1 MSNLY
6 IYLNSEFIK
15 DTEARISPFDHGFL
29 YGLGVFETFRVY
41 KGFPFLLKDHIER
54 LNQSL
59 EQLNIH
65 YKADMDE
72 AIQVIDRLLFL
83 NKCENKDVTIR
94 LNISAGNGEVGKLTE
109 SYFKPNVMYLLREA
123 PPNNDIEK
131 NIAIL
136 QTRRNTP
143 EGSYRLKSHHYL
155 NNILGKR
162 ELIETPELEGI
173 FLTEEGYVSEGIVT
187 NVFWVKKGIVY
198 TPSLDTGIL
207 NGITRQFIMRCLSTL
222 GIPFQEGPY
231 TLDEMIYADEIF
243 LTNSTQEI
251 LPVKEMSEHLYPG
264 NEGVVVN
271 KLKGMYKHYHSKL
284 LTIEE
289 L

>member
-1 MSNLY
+1 MY

-65 YKADMDE
+65 YKVDVDE
-72 AIQVIDRLLFL
+72 AIKVIDRLLFL
-83 NKCENKDVTIR
+83 NKCENKDATIR
-94 LNISAGNGEVGKLTE
+94 LNVSAGNGEVGKLTE
-109 SYFKPNVMYLLREA
+109 SYFKPNVMYLLRQA

-162 ELIETPELEGI
+162 ELIETPELEGV

-222 GIPFQEGPY
+222 GIPVQEGQY
-231 TLDEMIYADEIF
+231 TLDEMIHADEIF

-251 LPVKEMSEHLYPG
+251 LPVKEMGEHLYLG
-264 NEGVVVN
+264 NEGAVVN
-271 KLKGMYKHYHSKL
+271 KLKGMYRHYHSKL

>member
-41 KGFPFLLKDHIER
+41 KGFSFLLKDHIQR

-65 YKADMDE
+65 YKADVDE

-94 LNISAGNGEVGKLTE
+94 LNVSAGNGEVGKLTE
-109 SYFKPNVMYLLREA
+109 SYFKPNVMYLLRQA

-198 TPSLDTGIL
+198 TPSLETGIL

-222 GIPFQEGPY
+222 GIPFQEGQY
-231 TLDEMIYADEIF
+231 TLDEMICADEIF

-251 LPVKEMSEHLYPG
+251 LPVKEMGEHLYPG
-264 NEGVVVN
+264 NEGAVVN